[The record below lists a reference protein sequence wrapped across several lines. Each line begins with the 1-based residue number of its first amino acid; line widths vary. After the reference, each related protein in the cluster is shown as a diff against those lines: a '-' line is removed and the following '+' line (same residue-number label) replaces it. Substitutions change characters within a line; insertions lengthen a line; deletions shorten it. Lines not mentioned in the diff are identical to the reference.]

1 MDLEEAPLQFK
12 PNGRSTPSNMTETI
26 KFYEVGGAVR
36 DEIMGISSKDVDFA
50 VEAPSYEDMVKAL
63 RTTGFHIFQDKPE
76 FFTAKAKVPPNHIL
90 RKRTDVADFVLCRKD
105 SATGDGRRPDSV
117 EPGTILD
124 DLARRDFTVNAIAK
138 DPLTGEYIDPHGG
151 REDIENNLLRFVGDP
166 NRRIAEDGLRVLRGY
181 RFTVTKDLRAD
192 EPTWE
197 ALRSREAAAMLRKVS
212 IERVSDE
219 LFKMFS
225 HDTASSIDIVSL
237 LPPWIHEAIFRDGL
251 WLMPTL
257 RK

>member
-1 MDLEEAPLQFK
+1 
-12 PNGRSTPSNMTETI
+12 MTETI

-36 DEIMGISSKDVDFA
+36 DEIMGTTSKDVDFA
-50 VEAPSYEDMVKAL
+50 VEASSYEVMTKAL
-63 RTTGFHIFQDKPE
+63 LDLGFKIFQDKPE
-76 FFTAKAKVPPNHIL
+76 YFTIKAKVPPNHIL

-117 EPGTILD
+117 EPGTIFD

-138 DPLTGEYIDPHGG
+138 DPLTGDYVDPFNGK
-151 REDIENNLLRFVGDP
+151 EDIENNLLRFVGDP
-166 NRRIAEDGLRVLRGY
+166 KKRIEEDGLRVLRGY
-181 RFTVTKDLRAD
+181 RFSITKDLRAD

-197 ALRSREAAAMLRKVS
+197 ALRSREAATMLRKVS
-212 IERVSDE
+212 IERVWDE
-219 LFKMFS
+219 LYKMFS
-225 HDTASSIDIVSL
+225 HDSIASIELVSL
-237 LPPWIHEAIFRDGL
+237 FPPWITEAVFRDGL